1 MKSSGIQVCQK
12 RKKEV
17 QTLSH
22 EKISMALSMEGNVSG
37 YERQGS
43 AAAAAAK
50 YVKDEPNQA
59 VENRTGQ

>member
-1 MKSSGIQVCQK
+1 
-12 RKKEV
+12 
-17 QTLSH
+17 
-22 EKISMALSMEGNVSG
+22 MALSMEGNVSG